1 MELHVYLCQF
11 STSPLKLALFTD
23 FNPLVTATCFF
34 SSECKFVR
42 TGQNIQTEVVL
53 VERSIFADIFHH
65 LDSLNWKLN
74 WSRMENMH
82 RSIIMEQ
89 NN

>member
-1 MELHVYLCQF
+1 MELDVYLCQF

-23 FNPLVTATCFF
+23 FNPLVTATCFSF
-34 SSECKFVR
+34 SVCKFVW
-42 TGQNIQTEVVL
+42 TGQNIQTEVL
-53 VERSIFADIFHH
+53 VERSIFADVFHH

-74 WSRMENMH
+74 WSRKENMH
-82 RSIIMEQ
+82 HSIIMEQ